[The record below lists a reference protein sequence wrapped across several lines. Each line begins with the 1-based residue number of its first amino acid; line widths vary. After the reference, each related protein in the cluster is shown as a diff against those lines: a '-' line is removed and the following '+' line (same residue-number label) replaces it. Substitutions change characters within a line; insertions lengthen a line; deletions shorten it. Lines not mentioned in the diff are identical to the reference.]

1 MGMQK
6 PCDAHGNRIAFV
18 VGFVVVAANIAL
30 LSPGDFLLSGLA
42 GAVSSFLTV
51 AGAISSHASFACFH
65 TAISAIP
72 TTLNIACVSCGK
84 RENARSRTNT
94 SMPED

>member
-1 MGMQK
+1 MQK
-6 PCDAHGNRIAFV
+6 PRDTCGGRVAFV

-42 GAVSSFLTV
+42 GAGQQAHV
-51 AGAISSHASFACFH
+51 HA
-65 TAISAIP
+65 AISAMP
-72 TTLNIACVSCGK
+72 TTLNSACVSCGK

-94 SMPED
+94 PTPGDYPVMKL